1 VDVVGRE
8 VLEQFK
14 RKHPDVQSQVDSW
27 LLEVEEAVWKTL
39 QDITKRYKSASILSE
54 NRVVFNLKG
63 NRYRLLVR
71 AACRTGKIIV
81 LKAGTHAEYDRWN
94 L

>member
-1 VDVVGRE
+1 MDVVGRE
-8 VLEQFK
+8 ELEKFK
-14 RKHPDVQSQVDSW
+14 RKHPDVQSHIDAW
-27 LLEVEEAVWKTL
+27 LIEAEEAKWETL
-39 QDITKRYKSASILSE
+39 HAITAHYPSASVLSE

-71 AACRTGKIIV
+71 VACRTGKVIV